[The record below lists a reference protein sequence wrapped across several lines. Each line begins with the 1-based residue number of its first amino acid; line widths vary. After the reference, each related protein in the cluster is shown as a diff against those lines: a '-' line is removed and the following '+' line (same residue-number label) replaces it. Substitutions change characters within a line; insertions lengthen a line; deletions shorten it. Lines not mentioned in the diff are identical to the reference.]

1 MRPGANNRREGRDN
15 LSSQSAG
22 AKGSTRQ
29 TMTAGKEKE
38 LVRRI
43 RAGDRA
49 AFEELLDAYETRVY
63 RLALRFTGNVPDAE
77 DVTQDV
83 FLGVYR
89 GLANFQGN
97 STLGTWIYRV
107 AMNHCL
113 EYRRKRRLE
122 SIPYDEELTLATSDW
137 REDPAQSADKREL
150 SARVEA
156 ALNCL
161 SPQHR
166 DVIVLHELQGLT
178 YQEVAATLNVPVG
191 TVKSRLSNAFRRL
204 RDLLGGYVY
213 EGTTTT

>member
-1 MRPGANNRREGRDN
+1 MAARHEQQLA
-15 LSSQSAG
+15 
-22 AKGSTRQ
+22 
-29 TMTAGKEKE
+29 
-38 LVRRI
+38 RRI
-43 RAGDRA
+43 QAGDRQ

-63 RLALRFTGNVPDAE
+63 RLALRFTGNIPDAE

-83 FLGVYR
+83 FLGVYK
-89 GLANFQGN
+89 GLAHFRGDAA
-97 STLGTWIYRV
+97 LGTWIYRV

-122 SIPYDEELTLATSDW
+122 SIPYDEELTLTSSDW
-137 REDPAQSADKREL
+137 RDDPEQSADKQEL
-150 SARVEA
+150 SERVEA
-156 ALNCL
+156 ALKCL

-204 RDLLGGYVY
+204 RDLLGGYVC
-213 EGTTTT
+213 EGTTTI